1 MFIIFSIVLYCMLL
15 PSEVESKLIIPVL
28 KSILANK
35 LSAQYALEEKIIA
48 NILGIT
54 QPAVSNYIRGT
65 RGDKNFM
72 SKVLN
77 TNELTSKLN
86 KVARYLATGKAQTPL
101 SMSMLIELCDFIRNS
116 LLICEAHHLIE
127 SDSSSPPGLRY
138 TLKTKSFIE

>member
-1 MFIIFSIVLYCMLL
+1 MKKSRYPGNVYNFQHSIILYATAIRGRVKINNSCF
-15 PSEVESKLIIPVL
+15 

-101 SMSMLIELCDFIRNS
+101 SMSMLIELCDFIG
-116 LLICEAHHLIE
+116 IA
-127 SDSSSPPGLRY
+127 Y
-138 TLKTKSFIE
+138 